1 MCPGTPVADDEV
13 GLSMTIIGSDQ
24 RSCRRP
30 TCCTLSLPLAA
41 GRVGSPHTPRLDPRR
56 THGTRAVGTGIPD
69 GLISW
74 GLESHTR
81 GHAFGT
87 PSLGTER
94 RHVPDPALPSLEC
107 TALDDL
113 QPTLCMICMSERSK
127 SSYHLRSV
135 IMLANTQQS
144 AAALRI
150 TLCESV
156 RFFFTYSAAVGHYAH
171 MSVSSLKRKEEQLQP
186 VGACVGHRQ
195 LEFGCSPDCTSTPT
209 IHACTRALSDMRRAQ
224 LCDAG

>member
-13 GLSMTIIGSDQ
+13 VLSMTIIGSDQ

-30 TCCTLSLPLAA
+30 TCCTLSLPLAT
-41 GRVGSPHTPRLDPRR
+41 GIVGSPHTPRLDPRR

-74 GLESHTR
+74 GLESQTR

-94 RHVPDPALPSLEC
+94 RHAPDPALPSLEY

-113 QPTLCMICMSERSK
+113 QPTLCMIGMSERSK
-127 SSYHLRSV
+127 SSYRLRSV
-135 IMLANTQQS
+135 IMLANMQPS
-144 AAALRI
+144 VAALRI

-156 RFFFTYSAAVGHYAH
+156 RFFLNIVLRSATT
-171 MSVSSLKRKEEQLQP
+171 R
-186 VGACVGHRQ
+186 
-195 LEFGCSPDCTSTPT
+195 
-209 IHACTRALSDMRRAQ
+209 TRA
-224 LCDAG
+224 

>member
-1 MCPGTPVADDEV
+1 MPQYPHSRHCRCSRRHCRGLLGSAATLGHVLVPFGLPFDMCPGTPVADDEV

-30 TCCTLSLPLAA
+30 TCCTLSLPLAT
-41 GRVGSPHTPRLDPRR
+41 GIVGSPHTPRLDPRR
-56 THGTRAVGTGIPD
+56 THSTRAVGTGIPD

-156 RFFFTYSAAVGHYAH
+156 RFFLHIVLRSA
-171 MSVSSLKRKEEQLQP
+171 
-186 VGACVGHRQ
+186 
-195 LEFGCSPDCTSTPT
+195 T
-209 IHACTRALSDMRRAQ
+209 TRT
-224 LCDAG
+224 

>member
-1 MCPGTPVADDEV
+1 MGLGTPVADKDV
-13 GLSMTIIGSDQ
+13 NLSTNIGSDQ

-30 TCCTLSLPLAA
+30 TCCTLSLPLATEI
-41 GRVGSPHTPRLDPRR
+41 VGPPRTPRLDLRR

-74 GLESHTR
+74 GLESQTH

-94 RHVPDPALPSLEC
+94 RHVPDPALPSLEY

-113 QPTLCMICMSERSK
+113 QPTLRMIGMSEQSK
-127 SSYHLRSV
+127 SSYRLRSV

-144 AAALRI
+144 VAALRI

-156 RFFFTYSAAVGHYAH
+156 RFFVNIVLRSA
-171 MSVSSLKRKEEQLQP
+171 
-186 VGACVGHRQ
+186 
-195 LEFGCSPDCTSTPT
+195 T
-209 IHACTRALSDMRRAQ
+209 TRT
-224 LCDAG
+224 

>member
-41 GRVGSPHTPRLDPRR
+41 GIVGSPHTPRLDPRR

-94 RHVPDPALPSLEC
+94 RHVPDPALPSLEY
-107 TALDDL
+107 TALNDL
-113 QPTLCMICMSERSK
+113 QPTLCMIGMSERSK
-127 SSYHLRSV
+127 SSYRRLRDNLRGWAVCLRPSEKQVGDSLRPGSNQVGDKGRRQSV
-135 IMLANTQQS
+135 TG
-144 AAALRI
+144 
-150 TLCESV
+150 T
-156 RFFFTYSAAVGHYAH
+156 
-171 MSVSSLKRKEEQLQP
+171 
-186 VGACVGHRQ
+186 
-195 LEFGCSPDCTSTPT
+195 
-209 IHACTRALSDMRRAQ
+209 
-224 LCDAG
+224 